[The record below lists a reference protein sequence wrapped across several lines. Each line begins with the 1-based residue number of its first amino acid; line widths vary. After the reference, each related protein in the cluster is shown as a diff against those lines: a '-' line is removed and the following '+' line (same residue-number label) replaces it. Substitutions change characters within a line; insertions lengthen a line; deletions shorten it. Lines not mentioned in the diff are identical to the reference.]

1 MLQSQRVPYF
11 MGQNQLDQFALHRV
25 GQQDIPSI
33 GVIGPALY
41 EIPFLENI
49 QYTAENTDMTTDDL
63 SRPRFAGSGSVSIV
77 LTGYF
82 PRYKWIGG
90 VIHAKFR
97 VFGSIRC
104 QSSVYSILKSGF
116 FESRR
121 PVAYRLH
128 HTLEIL
134 LGNIAVYIKDNRL
147 YRLYQFPLHVFI
159 HIFGTNFQPPS
170 LNKRLSSRR
179 LIAFE
184 AFFAETEVTSRIG
197 CNRLQRLF
205 RKQSDAY
212 PCFPISLI

>member
-104 QSSVYSILKSGF
+104 QSRSEEHTSELQ
-116 FESRR
+116 SRQYL
-121 PVAYRLH
+121 VCRLL
-128 HTLEIL
+128 LEKKKKI
-134 LGNIAVYIKDNRL
+134 I
-147 YRLYQFPLHVFI
+147 
-159 HIFGTNFQPPS
+159 
-170 LNKRLSSRR
+170 
-179 LIAFE
+179 
-184 AFFAETEVTSRIG
+184 
-197 CNRLQRLF
+197 
-205 RKQSDAY
+205 
-212 PCFPISLI
+212 